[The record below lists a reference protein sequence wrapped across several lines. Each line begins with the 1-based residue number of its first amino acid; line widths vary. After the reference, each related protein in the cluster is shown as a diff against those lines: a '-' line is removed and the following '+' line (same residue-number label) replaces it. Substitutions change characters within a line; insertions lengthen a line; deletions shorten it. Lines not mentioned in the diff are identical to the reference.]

1 MCSRKIVSDRVYV
14 SARVALLIDDKYRCH
29 IFRERYSII
38 ARHIRILCRAIII
51 TKGLNN
57 QGSGAFS
64 RVEID
69 RRFKPATGACMRAA
83 KAIGVAYGETVY
95 LVV

>member
-1 MCSRKIVSDRVYV
+1 MCSRKIDRVYV
-14 SARVALLIDDKYRCH
+14 SARIALLIDDKYRCH
-29 IFRERYSII
+29 IFRERYSTI

-69 RRFKPATGACMRAA
+69 RFKPATGACMRAA